1 MKLGIMQPYFFPYIG
16 YFSLIKYVDRFVFF
30 DTPQYISHGWVNRN
44 RILKQD
50 GTANYFIVPIKKTSH
65 LTPIN
70 KVFVNNDIQWK
81 EKIYGQLSVYKR
93 KAPYYAHVMA
103 VIKNILDKPWENL
116 SALNICGIKEICKF
130 LSISTPFDIFSQMDL
145 EIGDV
150 SASDEWALNITK
162 AMGYDVYV
170 NPPGGMSFFDREKL
184 TDIKNP
190 FCPKKLKV
198 EDDLNNCPLDLNIT
212 ILYITFSPSWVPI
225 NFDNK
230 IIQLLNNI

>member
-44 RILKQD
+44 RILKQN
-50 GTANYFIVPIKKTSH
+50 GTANYFVVPIKKTSH

-70 KVFVNNDIQWK
+70 KVFINNEIQWK

-93 KAPYYAHVMA
+93 KAPYYAHVME
-103 VIKNILDKPWENL
+103 IIQDILDKHWENL
-116 SALNICGIKEICKF
+116 SALNIYGIKEICKF

-170 NPPGGMSFFDREKL
+170 NPPGGMSFFDRGKYIENGVQIEFLQSELLPYIQKIGHFEAAL
-184 TDIKNP
+184 SIIDVMM
-190 FCPKKLKV
+190 FCNIG
-198 EDDLNNCPLDLNIT
+198 EINCMLDSYQ
-212 ILYITFSPSWVPI
+212 IL
-225 NFDNK
+225 
-230 IIQLLNNI
+230 